1 MAWCSAV
8 LGKYRNLSNF
18 ESYFAP
24 FDYQMASLRVSRNL
38 PTRHYSC

>member
-1 MAWCSAV
+1 MAGRSAV

-18 ESYFAP
+18 DSYFAP